1 MFKLK
6 KIKKNWKYSEFFKIF
21 VLLTTIFILAAIVAT
36 LSVFAYVAKDLPNPN
51 QINARQ
57 ITESTKI
64 FDRTGQI
71 LLYDIHAE
79 EQRTIIL
86 PEQIPDYV
94 KWATVVI
101 EDENFYKHQGIDFK
115 AIIRAFWANLNG
127 RTISQGGSTI
137 TQQLI
142 KNSILSS
149 NRTYK
154 RKIKEIILALQTE
167 RSFSKDEIL
176 SMYLNQIPYGSNAY
190 GIEAAAQT
198 FFQKH
203 APELNLAESA
213 LLAALPQAPTYY
225 SPYGSHPEELKNKQI
240 KILDKMAQLGYISQE
255 QADQTKQTNLWFAK
269 SGSIKAPHF
278 VMFVKEYLAQK
289 YGDATLEQDG
299 LKVITTLD
307 MNLQNIAEEAIASAN
322 LKQFKA
328 KNAALVAIDP
338 KTGQILAMVGSR
350 DYFDINNDGNVNV
363 TIRQRQPGSSFKPF
377 VYATAFKKGFSPETI
392 IFDLETNFG
401 PDGSGKDYI
410 PQNYS
415 ENFSGPVTMRQALA
429 RSINVA
435 SVKVLYLAGVKDSI
449 KTAQALGIT
458 TLTDPNRYGLSL
470 VLGGGE
476 ITLLEQTAAYGVL
489 ANDGIRHQTNPIL
502 RVEDKNNKILEQAKI
517 EGKRVIDKEIVRL
530 LTNVLSDNEARTPT
544 FGPNS
549 PLYLGARPVAAK
561 TGTTQEYRDAW
572 LIGYTPSLALGVWV
586 GNNDNSKMQNIA
598 VGARAAGP
606 IWHKFMTKALANTL
620 IEEFPKPEIIPPNN
634 FPAEKIVKID
644 KISGKLATELTPA
657 ELVIEK
663 KIRQAHSIL
672 YYINQND
679 PQFLGW
685 ESAVL
690 RWASINN
697 YNEPE
702 PFEYDDVHIQS
713 NKPTLSITQTNIN
726 NQTITIQALA
736 NAPLGIKQLDFFLD
750 NQFVGTDRSE
760 PFSMNFFAVDSGQHV
775 ISVKAYDKVGNSSE
789 TKTEINIP

>member
-1 MFKLK
+1 VFKLK

-21 VLLTTIFILAAIVAT
+21 VLLGTVFVLGSIIAILSA
-36 LSVFAYVAKDLPNPN
+36 FAYVAKDLPNPN

-71 LLYDIHAE
+71 LLYDIHGE
-79 EQRTIIL
+79 EQRTIIS
-86 PEQIPDYV
+86 PEQIPDYI
-94 KWATVVI
+94 KWATVAI
-101 EDENFYKHQGIDFK
+101 EDESFYKHQGIDFK
-115 AIIRAFWANLNG
+115 AIIRAFWANLTN

-149 NRTYK
+149 SRTYK

-167 RSFSKDEIL
+167 HSFSKDQIL

-198 FFQKH
+198 FFQKN
-203 APELNLAESA
+203 AQELNLAESA

-225 SPYGSHPEELKNKQI
+225 SPYGSHPEELRNKQT

-255 QADQTKQTNLWFAK
+255 EADQAKQTNLWFAK

-278 VMFVKEYLAQK
+278 VMFVKEYLAAK

-307 MNLQNIAEEAIASAN
+307 MNLQNIAEEAVASAN

-328 KNAALVAIDP
+328 RNAALAAIDP

-350 DYFDINNDGNVNV
+350 DYFDIHNDGNVNV
-363 TIRQRQPGSSFKPF
+363 TIRPRQPGSSFKPF

-401 PDGSGKDYI
+401 PDGSGQNYI

-415 ENFSGPVTMRQALA
+415 EKFSGPVTMRQALA
-429 RSINVA
+429 CSINVA

-449 KTAQALGIT
+449 KTAQDLGIT

-476 ITLLEQTAAYGVL
+476 ITLLEETAAYGVL

-502 RVEDKNNKILEQAKI
+502 RIEDKSGKVLEEFKP
-517 EGKRVIDKEIVRL
+517 EGKRVIDKEITRL
-530 LTNVLSDNEARTPT
+530 LTDVLSDNEARRPT

-572 LIGYTPSLALGVWV
+572 LIGYTPSLVAGVWV

-598 VGARAAGP
+598 AGARAAGP
-606 IWHKFMTKALANTL
+606 IWHEFMTKALANTL
-620 IEEFPKPEIIPPNN
+620 IEEFSKPGIMPPNN

-644 KISGKLATELTPA
+644 KISGKLATESTPA

-679 PQFLGW
+679 PQFSRW

-690 RWASINN
+690 KWASINN

-702 PFEYDDVHIQS
+702 PFEYDDIHISQ

-750 NQFVGTDRSE
+750 NQFVGTDRYE
-760 PFSMNFFAVDSGQHV
+760 PFSMSFFVAEPGQHI
-775 ISVKAYDKVGNSSE
+775 ISVKAYDKVSNSSE

>member
-1 MFKLK
+1 MLKLK
-6 KIKKNWKYSEFFKIF
+6 KIKKKWRYSEFFKIF
-21 VLLTTIFILAAIVAT
+21 ILLGAISVLAAVVT
-36 LSVFAYVAKDLPNPN
+36 VLSVFAYVAKDLPNPN
-51 QINARQ
+51 QINVRQ

-64 FDRTGQI
+64 YDRTGQI
-71 LLYDIHAE
+71 LLYDIHGE
-79 EQRTIIL
+79 EQRTIV
-86 PEQIPDYV
+86 PSEQIPDYV
-94 KWATVVI
+94 KWATVAT

-115 AIIRAFWANLNG
+115 AIIRAFWANLTN

-149 NRTYK
+149 SRTYK
-154 RKIKEIILALQTE
+154 RKIKEIILALETE
-167 RSFSKDEIL
+167 RVFSKDQIL
-176 SMYLNQIPYGSNAY
+176 SMYLQQIPYGSNAY

-203 APELNLAESA
+203 ASELNLPESA

-225 SPYGSHPEELKNKQI
+225 SPYGSHPEELKSKQI

-255 QADQTKQTNLWFAK
+255 QADQAKQEKVQLAQ

-289 YGDATLEQDG
+289 YGEMTLEQDG

-307 MNLQNIAEEAIASAN
+307 MNLQKIAEEALVNAK

-328 KNAALVAIDP
+328 KNAALAAIDP

-350 DYFDINNDGNVNV
+350 DYFDISNDGNVNV
-363 TIRQRQPGSSFKPF
+363 TTRPRQPGSSFKPF

-401 PDGSGKDYI
+401 PDGSGRDYI

-415 ENFSGPVTMRQALA
+415 ENFAGPVTMRQALA

-435 SVKVLYLAGVKDSI
+435 SVKVLYLAGVQDSI
-449 KTAQALGIT
+449 KTAQDLGIT

-476 ITLLEQTAAYGVL
+476 ITLLEETAAYGVL

-502 RVEDKNNKILEQAKI
+502 RIEDKDHRILEEAKI
-517 EGKRVIDKEIVRL
+517 EGKRVIDKEVVRL

-544 FGPNS
+544 FGANS

-572 LIGYTPSLALGVWV
+572 LIGYTPSLAAGVWV

-598 VGARAAGP
+598 AGARAAGP
-606 IWHKFMTKALANTL
+606 IWHEFMTKALTNTP
-620 IEEFPKPEIIPPNN
+620 IEEFPQPEIIPPNN
-634 FPAEKIVKID
+634 FPQEKIIKID
-644 KISGKLATELTPA
+644 KISGKLATEFTPA
-657 ELVIEK
+657 ELVVEK
-663 KIRQAHSIL
+663 RIKQAHCIL

-679 PQFLGW
+679 HQFSRW

-690 RWASINN
+690 QWAKANN

-702 PFEYDDVHIQS
+702 PTGYDDVHTPS
-713 NKPTLSITQTNIN
+713 NKPTLSITQTDIN
-726 NQTITIQALA
+726 AQTITVRALA

-750 NQFVGTDRSE
+750 DQFISTDRSE
-760 PFSMNFFAVDSGQHV
+760 PFSASFFVVEPGQHT
-775 ISVKAYDKVGNSSE
+775 ITVKAYDMVGNASA

>member
-1 MFKLK
+1 
-6 KIKKNWKYSEFFKIF
+6 
-21 VLLTTIFILAAIVAT
+21 
-36 LSVFAYVAKDLPNPN
+36 
-51 QINARQ
+51 
-57 ITESTKI
+57 
-64 FDRTGQI
+64 
-71 LLYDIHAE
+71 
-79 EQRTIIL
+79 
-86 PEQIPDYV
+86 
-94 KWATVVI
+94 
-101 EDENFYKHQGIDFK
+101 
-115 AIIRAFWANLNG
+115 
-127 RTISQGGSTI
+127 
-137 TQQLI
+137 
-142 KNSILSS
+142 
-149 NRTYK
+149 
-154 RKIKEIILALQTE
+154 
-167 RSFSKDEIL
+167 
-176 SMYLNQIPYGSNAY
+176 
-190 GIEAAAQT
+190 
-198 FFQKH
+198 
-203 APELNLAESA
+203 
-213 LLAALPQAPTYY
+213 
-225 SPYGSHPEELKNKQI
+225 
-240 KILDKMAQLGYISQE
+240 
-255 QADQTKQTNLWFAK
+255 
-269 SGSIKAPHF
+269 
-278 VMFVKEYLAQK
+278 MFVKEYLAQK

-586 GNNDNSKMQNIA
+586 GNNDISKMQNIA

-606 IWHKFMTKALANTL
+606 I
-620 IEEFPKPEIIPPNN
+620 
-634 FPAEKIVKID
+634 
-644 KISGKLATELTPA
+644 
-657 ELVIEK
+657 
-663 KIRQAHSIL
+663 
-672 YYINQND
+672 
-679 PQFLGW
+679 
-685 ESAVL
+685 
-690 RWASINN
+690 
-697 YNEPE
+697 
-702 PFEYDDVHIQS
+702 
-713 NKPTLSITQTNIN
+713 
-726 NQTITIQALA
+726 
-736 NAPLGIKQLDFFLD
+736 
-750 NQFVGTDRSE
+750 
-760 PFSMNFFAVDSGQHV
+760 
-775 ISVKAYDKVGNSSE
+775 
-789 TKTEINIP
+789 